1 MTMNTM
7 DKTYEGLMQMISL
20 QKKCSHHKI
29 KHWIQANG
37 EYYSIWEG
45 GVGGVKAG
53 ENKVSGVQVRK
64 RYVRVKNIDDRCYFR
79 KFSM

>member
-1 MTMNTM
+1 MVNT
-7 DKTYEGLMQMISL
+7 
-20 QKKCSHHKI
+20 
-29 KHWIQANG
+29 IQFG
-37 EYYSIWEG
+37 KGGW

-53 ENKVSGVQVRK
+53 ENKVSGVQVDK